1 MQTISALLVDENP
14 TFLRITTN
22 LLRDYYREELSVVGT
37 SPGYED
43 ALDQVNSLRPEVIL
57 LGLDLRNRSG
67 LRLIQRLRAAA
78 PDVAIVVLGPLDM
91 DEHRQEALAAGADA
105 FVAKVSLHAD
115 LLPTIRQVMGRA
127 LVPRGVTTQTQF
139 SELMLA
145 YALA

>member
-1 MQTISALLVDENP
+1 
-14 TFLRITTN
+14 
-22 LLRDYYREELSVVGT
+22 
-37 SPGYED
+37 
-43 ALDQVNSLRPEVIL
+43 
-57 LGLDLRNRSG
+57 
-67 LRLIQRLRAAA
+67 
-78 PDVAIVVLGPLDM
+78 M